1 MRESILDTLADLLKF
16 LRSYEVLEENQG
28 SKFRLAGKD
37 FAHLHDDS
45 DGLWADA
52 ILSKDKIRVSVASA
66 QGQRELMDAIGTK
79 LDSLESHSE
88 RGTKRRARRI
98 RRDT

>member
-16 LRSYEVLEENQG
+16 LRSYEVLEETQG

-52 ILSKDKIRVSVASA
+52 ILSKDRIPVSV
-66 QGQRELMDAIGTK
+66 GQRELMDAIGTK